1 MILQRQRRT
10 YWLLTFPA
18 IFITLVGLL
27 WPISR
32 GVQISFTN
40 MNLLADTN
48 RYVGLANYGKVLSDP
63 DFYFS
68 LLRNVEYVVV
78 VVFLNFVIGFAMALV
93 CNEKFAGNRVLRA
106 VIILPMVVIPT
117 AAAILWRFMY
127 NYDIG
132 VINNVANSL
141 HLLRVDWLGDPK
153 MALISVLIT
162 DIWAWTPWMF
172 LILLAGLEGLP
183 AETIEAARIDGA
195 SGLRLIWM
203 IMLPMMRPI
212 YQVAISLKAIDTFRT
227 FDYVWVMTGGG
238 PGSSSDILSTYIYKS
253 AFKNLAYGYSAAI
266 SLVVLVFT
274 VALSFSVL
282 RGLIVKQ
289 ENL

>member
-1 MILQRQRRT
+1 
-10 YWLLTFPA
+10 
-18 IFITLVGLL
+18 
-27 WPISR
+27 
-32 GVQISFTN
+32 
-40 MNLLADTN
+40 
-48 RYVGLANYGKVLSDP
+48 
-63 DFYFS
+63 
-68 LLRNVEYVVV
+68 
-78 VVFLNFVIGFAMALV
+78 
-93 CNEKFAGNRVLRA
+93 
-106 VIILPMVVIPT
+106 
-117 AAAILWRFMY
+117 MY

-141 HLLRVDWLGDPK
+141 HILRVDWLGDPK